1 MSLSLNEIT
10 YPQTNRMVGNHSI
23 GLSCNLLPLSI
34 VIIVMNNKL
43 QQILDQQKS
52 IILFDGVCNL
62 CNGLV
67 QFVLPRDRNKQFH
80 FAALQSKTG
89 TTLQKQFGF
98 DPNDLNTFIIIQKDK
113 VLTRSSAALFLL
125 QNLGGLWS
133 LMRVFWIIPRPLRD
147 AVYNFISK
155 NRYRWFGKQESCML
169 PQPQWMERFV

>member
-1 MSLSLNEIT
+1 
-10 YPQTNRMVGNHSI
+10 
-23 GLSCNLLPLSI
+23 
-34 VIIVMNNKL
+34 MNNHL

-67 QFVLPRDRNKQFH
+67 QFVLPRDNNKQFH
-80 FAALQSKTG
+80 FAALQSETG
-89 TTLQKQFGF
+89 TLLQKQFGF

-133 LMRVFWIIPRPLRD
+133 LMRIFWIIPRPLRD
-147 AVYNFISK
+147 AVYNFVSK
-155 NRYRWFGKQESCML
+155 NRYRWFGKQEACML
-169 PQPQWMERFV
+169 PQPEWMERFV